1 VNSRATI
8 QFKNPGDDW
17 KFATAKN
24 PKHKLQIDPID
35 EKYLHVDQD
44 MAKPVVKKYVQNDF
58 GETGFRVEGSP
69 GLFIHTGPESEDKL
83 SKSESEG
90 ELTCSHGCLHVQPAK
105 RNELMTEGYLQKG
118 VTIEIKGYKD
128 VLDPGSPNYGKTKG
142 RRLAPMRFLI
152 IALALHGCTK
162 TPAPEPQNV
171 GGGGSQSTK
180 AAPVDAGAATVTPD
194 GRPPASACGGDQDK
208 LISKARGSAV
218 SMFSAMDGAASYA
231 ASLAAWSAVAP
242 GCRDGR
248 WFYAAAL
255 LLSYRSSALEAGAT
269 KFTAVDEVLT
279 AALAASGTDDDE
291 LLARIAYNAA
301 MGRKPAS
308 PRDACARATKV
319 SRAGADDATY
329 MCAQEAL
336 ASGDGQ
342 NGR

>member
-1 VNSRATI
+1 
-8 QFKNPGDDW
+8 
-17 KFATAKN
+17 
-24 PKHKLQIDPID
+24 
-35 EKYLHVDQD
+35 
-44 MAKPVVKKYVQNDF
+44 
-58 GETGFRVEGSP
+58 
-69 GLFIHTGPESEDKL
+69 
-83 SKSESEG
+83 
-90 ELTCSHGCLHVQPAK
+90 
-105 RNELMTEGYLQKG
+105 
-118 VTIEIKGYKD
+118 
-128 VLDPGSPNYGKTKG
+128 
-142 RRLAPMRFLI
+142 MRFLL

-162 TPAPEPQNV
+162 TPAPEPQNA
-171 GGGGSQSTK
+171 GGSGSQSTK

-218 SMFSAMDGAASYA
+218 LMFSAMDGASSYA

-255 LLSYRSSALEAGAT
+255 LLAYRSSALEAGAT

-308 PRDACARATKV
+308 PSDACARATKV
-319 SRAGADDATY
+319 SRAEADDATY
-329 MCAQEAL
+329 VCAQEAL
-336 ASGDGQ
+336 ASGDGKTAGELIAAMHQ
-342 NGR
+342 RFEFLDADLVAARAAKLRGDKAATKKFAADAMKVDYAAAKRAGVNSDDAKLVVAAAKDLLK